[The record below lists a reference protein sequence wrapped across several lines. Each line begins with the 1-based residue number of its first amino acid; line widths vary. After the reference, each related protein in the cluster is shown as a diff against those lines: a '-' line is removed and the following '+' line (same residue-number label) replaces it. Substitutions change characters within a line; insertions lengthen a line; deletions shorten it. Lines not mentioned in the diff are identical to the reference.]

1 MFRRTPLLYV
11 CVGGAGSDEQRM
23 FNVECLTLSVDDLSQ
38 ISY

>member
-11 CVGGAGSDEQRM
+11 CVEGARSDERRR
-23 FNVECLTLSVDDLSQ
+23 FNVECLTLNVDGLSQ